1 MKSKYQCT
9 ANLAMYDLVGHHN
22 IASTTQ
28 GPSACWLQARR
39 LSGEDRWKGAFE
51 LRKHKDKFIFTIES
65 TGGQPLVFVLPK
77 EQASI
82 DFML

>member
-1 MKSKYQCT
+1 MTLWDTNHCEHLE
-9 ANLAMYDLVGHHN
+9 A
-22 IASTTQ
+22 

-65 TGGQPLVFVLPK
+65 TGGQPVHFVLARDPGH
-77 EQASI
+77 
-82 DFML
+82 D